1 MNDKGTAL
9 VLDEDDRV
17 YVVGETISSNFPTTS
32 HALYKNY
39 IGGNQDIILFRLLT
53 PPAPDLS
60 TSTKTVAPNAAV
72 VGEVVT
78 YTVRLINSGA
88 LSATVAVTDTLP
100 ATLIP
105 RGAPAASSGPAP
117 VIAGQT
123 LTWAGVVTEQT
134 TVILTYA
141 AELTSTT
148 TLTPTMVNTAQIDDG
163 VGNVY
168 LRRAFVNG
176 MRIYLPLVLRNYAP

>member
-1 MNDKGTAL
+1 
-9 VLDEDDRV
+9 
-17 YVVGETISSNFPTTS
+17 
-32 HALYKNY
+32 
-39 IGGNQDIILFRLLT
+39 
-53 PPAPDLS
+53 
-60 TSTKTVAPNAAV
+60 
-72 VGEVVT
+72 
-78 YTVRLINSGA
+78 
-88 LSATVAVTDTLP
+88 LP